1 MCPLL
6 PGLCTGRVFSDK
18 EASGHMSIP
27 TARETAGVQDDAAW
41 LPGNSG
47 HHGNAASTE
56 GAGASAAPP
65 AEEGR
70 GRQWQGLCPD
80 HPDDT
85 CLPALPFSPARP
97 LGQRL
102 WGPGASTAQGWGPG
116 VRPSSLSRHLPCVPA
131 LEPWFPHQPHTVAT
145 AAPPSPLAVSAPRQV
160 LPRARSPCCRR
171 PLLGA
176 HAEVV
181 RVILGAPAETPG
193 AGRQEARWVGAG
205 PATRRPADL
214 SQSLCLSGPQTF
226 CVMGCRPSSP
236 ALLKSKA
243 VGRKRGGQS

>member
-1 MCPLL
+1 MRPLL

-160 LPRARSPCCRR
+160 LPRGQVS
-171 PLLGA
+171 LLP
-176 HAEVV
+176 
-181 RVILGAPAETPG
+181 PAA
-193 AGRQEARWVGAG
+193 AGRARRSCPGHSRGASGNPGGREAGGPLGRGRPCHSEAG
-205 PATRRPADL
+205 
-214 SQSLCLSGPQTF
+214 
-226 CVMGCRPSSP
+226 
-236 ALLKSKA
+236 
-243 VGRKRGGQS
+243 